1 MTDTTSQTTLESL
14 KTKADTLG
22 IQYHPNI
29 GVEVLRERINAT
41 MEDKDDPT
49 EEVSTDTVVKPES
62 KMQRHT
68 RLRRE
73 ASKLVRINV
82 TCMNPNMREHTG
94 AIYTVSNSVVGTHRK
109 YVPFDTEDGFHV
121 PTIIYKAMKER
132 KCQIFHSVPDGRG
145 GKKRVG
151 KLIREL
157 SIEVLPP
164 LTKREIEELK
174 IKQAMANNLDD

>member
-1 MTDTTSQTTLESL
+1 MTDTTTQTTLESL
-14 KTKADTLG
+14 KSKATTLG
-22 IQYHPNI
+22 IQFHPNI
-29 GVEVLRERINAT
+29 GVDSLRERINAK
-41 MEDKDDPT
+41 MDGDDEPASFKNDSVEIK
-49 EEVSTDTVVKPES
+49 EET
-62 KMQRHT
+62 KMQRHA

-121 PTIIYKAMKER
+121 PNIIYQSMKER
-132 KCQIFHSVPDGRG
+132 KCQVFHSVPDGRG

-157 SIEVLPP
+157 NIEVLPP
-164 LTKREIEELK
+164 LTKKEIEELR
-174 IKQAMANNLDD
+174 IKQAMANNLTD